1 MQFLGSESTLDDTWT
16 WGWNNDFPP
25 PVLAMAECMRDIG
38 RQWGLEELSTAT
50 FPLAQGRSG
59 RELAMVSTVLAPGSS
74 CYYRVPQ
81 EAGAMLLAFS
91 GLPESVFAP
100 VNVVRFARILSDCL
114 QIPCDHRILA
124 ESFLAWNGTAYEWEE
139 RRIVAHFPARLIM
152 EFDEVMR
159 LTKIMSA

>member
-1 MQFLGSESTLDDTWT
+1 MGP
-16 WGWNNDFPP
+16 GG
-25 PVLAMAECMRDIG
+25 AEHRH
-38 RQWGLEELSTAT
+38 
-50 FPLAQGRSG
+50 
-59 RELAMVSTVLAPGSS
+59 
-74 CYYRVPQ
+74 
-81 EAGAMLLAFS
+81 
-91 GLPESVFAP
+91 LPAESVFAP
-100 VNVVRFARILSDCL
+100 VNVVRFARILSDGL